1 MRRSLF
7 SYSNINRIR
16 GKRVNLFHV
25 LLFAVSIG
33 LLCLGCSRSEDY
45 TMGQTIEMG
54 PFAFQVE
61 SASVTTPDDGHP
73 VVFVNFRLLS
83 DESQGKIPF
92 DRLLNDEVD
101 SEGNATARKMIIPIV
116 FPWTAVVDSHGHR
129 FVGNVIGLSGRYI
142 IWEIRLRD
150 QDRFD
155 KAHRDMQA
163 EDFRLVIKNPDR
175 RKGQPHTASIQ
186 LR

>member
-1 MRRSLF
+1 MVRPCP
-7 SYSNINRIR
+7 
-16 GKRVNLFHV
+16 V
-25 LLFAVSIG
+25 LVFAVSTG
-33 LLCLGCSRSEDY
+33 LLCLGCSNSGDEDY

-54 PFAFQVE
+54 PFAFQVK
-61 SASVTTPDDGHP
+61 SASVTTPDIGHP
-73 VVFVNFRLLS
+73 WVPVNFRLLS
-83 DESQGKIPF
+83 DESKGKIPF
-92 DRLLNDEVD
+92 DRLFNDEVD
-101 SEGNATARKMIIPIV
+101 SEGKATARGKIIPIV

-129 FVGNVIGLSGRYI
+129 FVGNVIERSGRYI

-155 KAHRDMQA
+155 KAHRDMHV

-175 RKGQPHTASIQ
+175 RKGQPLTASIQ